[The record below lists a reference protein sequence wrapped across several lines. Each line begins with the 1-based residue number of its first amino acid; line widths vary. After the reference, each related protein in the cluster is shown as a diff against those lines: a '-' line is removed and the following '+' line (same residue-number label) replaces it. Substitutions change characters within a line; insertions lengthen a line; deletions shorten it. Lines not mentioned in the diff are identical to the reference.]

1 MNELFE
7 HQKKAVELARQH
19 DSFALFM
26 ETGTGK
32 TRVAIELLK
41 QRRLPSLIVCP
52 LSIIESVWI
61 EELQKWFPEA
71 YTRNLWL
78 SKKSGKNFDCQI
90 GVINFESLSKLPDDF
105 LQSRKFLIIDESSK
119 IKSPT
124 AKVTKFLVGNPSGS
138 SCGWGNSIQHR
149 LLLSG
154 TPAPNSPLEYW
165 SQMKLVNPNLLG
177 DNFYKFRAIHFYAYG
192 YGGYQWAIRK
202 ESKNKIID
210 LISSQSYAVQKED
223 CLDLPDQIFESR
235 KYEMLPEQK
244 SIYINLKKENIA
256 FIKTDAVLAQNELVK
271 IMKLRQITAGFALIN
286 GQEKFISNGKIDLL
300 KETIEEIGNH
310 QVIIWCQFHSEIE
323 RIKSILGD
331 DAGLLYGDVSQ
342 ADKEIAIKDF
352 QMGRKK
358 YLVAHPKSGGH
369 GLTFVNCSYNIY
381 FSLDYSFES
390 EKQSQDRTHRIG
402 QKNKVTYFY
411 LLAKNSID
419 EIIYRALRRKERLS
433 AILLGRL
440 KSEL

>member
-7 HQKKAVELARQH
+7 HQKKAVTLASKH
-19 DSFALFM
+19 DNFALFM

-52 LSIIESVWI
+52 LSIIESVWV
-61 EELQKWFPEA
+61 EELQKWYPEA
-71 YTRNLWL
+71 QVKNLWL
-78 SKKSGKNFDCQI
+78 SKKTGKNFDCDI
-90 GVINFESLSKLPDDF
+90 GIINFESLSKLPDEF

-119 IKSPT
+119 IKSPS
-124 AKVTKFLVGNPSGS
+124 AKITKFLIGNPSGS
-138 SCGWGNSIQHR
+138 GYGWGRYFPHR
-149 LLLSG
+149 LILSG

-165 SQMKLVNPNLLG
+165 SQMNLVNPSLLG
-177 DNFYKFRAIHFYAYG
+177 ENFYKFRALNFYSYG

-202 ESKNKIID
+202 EGKKEIMD

-235 KYEMLPEQK
+235 KYEMTPYQK
-244 SIYINLKKENIA
+244 GIYTTLKRENIA
-256 FIKTDAVLAQNELVK
+256 FIKSDALLASNELAK

-286 GQEKFISNGKIDLL
+286 GEEKFISDGKMELL
-300 KETIEEIGNH
+300 KEILEEIGDH
-310 QVIIWCQFHSEIE
+310 QVIIWCQFHCEIE

-331 DAGLLYGDVSQ
+331 DACLLYGDVSQ

-352 QMGRKK
+352 QEGRKK
-358 YLVAHPKSGGH
+358 YLIAHPKSGGH

-402 QKNKVTYFY
+402 QQKKVTYFY

-419 EIIYRALRRKERLS
+419 EIIYRALRRKEKLS
-433 AILLGRL
+433 EVLLEKL
-440 KSEL
+440 KSEI